1 MRRQRFVSKELARI
15 LLSAAMVFTPI
26 VAGMTMQVDSYAAEE
41 SADDETKEVAME
53 ASQENAS
60 EDASEAA
67 TEPAPEAVQES
78 ATESTPETT
87 EEPAPETTAEPAPDA
102 EQATV
107 PESEPEAAPATG
119 EYIEANYGKINTNY
133 STVGANDGTILN
145 NNGLVFTN
153 NAEIVNNDKNGVVGE
168 NNSRVI
174 SNNGV
179 VGENKHD
186 VIDNNNTVNNN
197 RDRIINNNY
206 YVELNDTDAT
216 VINNAG
222 RVLCN
227 AGYVGNNT
235 DIIENNDKAVGN
247 NSALIIA
254 NNGSVGENSGNIVEN
269 YSEATIVEEGAVQNN
284 YTGGVVYGST
294 LDPDDARISSAV
306 VANNRGGTVVSG
318 AKSEDDLTIRNY
330 YYGDL
335 KNTVDTP
342 DGEITCNGTIHITN
356 KFGEKGDTDKDF
368 VTVENRYNSVELYDA
383 DNTDVTY
390 DNFVRDDVDY
400 TQYIQTAKNGE
411 PVEIA
416 GTITLKAKDGYSLSD
431 NGQLSGETDKI
442 AYALSKNEDGSYTVN
457 ISSLTGD
464 VALSPEMLNLIVSE
478 ISEDHGE
485 VTDVVVDNGDTPSD
499 GSAVNNVEKETV
511 PNNPRNESVENIA
524 DNEVMETNRGY
535 VNRND
540 GIINEN
546 ADKSAV
552 VKNNY
557 GTIIDNNANVPF
569 NFGKI
574 ENNYFFVIN
583 PTGTV
588 VNNNEGGQVLGGRTG
603 YAIDDEGNGD
613 NFVIYNLGGE
623 VISGGLPEN
632 NCVVVNYYSG
642 AIRRYDE
649 FMGAGYED
657 ANAQH
662 GTIHIINSFSD
673 EELPE
678 KEYLTV
684 DYQYHS
690 VEVEETEN
698 IVFDY
703 SGFTQNGMDKKWYT
717 ETKSV
722 SGETPIEGK
731 ITFRA
736 TPGHVLSDDGQLSGE
751 TDKYAYSLNKNE
763 DGSYTVSFSSLTG
776 NVSIT
781 LEDLHLKVSEDKDE
795 AVAGT
800 VGEKPMDSVS
810 GGQSDTAS
818 VPGVENNGRGLV
830 YSVNDGPRVYIPIE
844 EKTRAPRGGSNAHSY
859 KVLELGFGSITD
871 LSVPVVK
878 TLCEDGTLAK
888 RCYFTY
894 EGKLYAL
901 DIPVVDTSS
910 PEYIEAIDA
919 LSKEKG
925 KAAGFM
931 RVAEIFEKVGF
942 TVTEVAQ

>member
-1 MRRQRFVSKELARI
+1 MRRKRFVSKELARI

-26 VAGMTMQVDSYAAEE
+26 VVGMTMKVDSYAAEE
-41 SADDETKEVAME
+41 STDDGTKEVAIE
-53 ASQENAS
+53 PSQESTS

-67 TEPAPEAVQES
+67 TEPAPEVAPEI
-78 ATESTPETT
+78 APETT
-87 EEPAPETTAEPAPDA
+87 EETVPET
-102 EQATV
+102 EQATA
-107 PESEPEAAPATG
+107 PESEPEAVSSTG
-119 EYIEANYGKINTNY
+119 DYVETNNGKINTNY
-133 STVGANDGTILN
+133 STVGVNDGTILN

-153 NAEIVNNDKNGVVGE
+153 TAEIVNNDKNGVVGE

-179 VGENKHD
+179 VGENKSD
-186 VIDNNNTVNNN
+186 VIDNNNTVNIN

-216 VINNAG
+216 IINNAG

-227 AGYVGNNT
+227 AGYVDNNT
-235 DIIENNDKAVGN
+235 DMIENNDKAVGN
-247 NSALIIA
+247 NSALIMA
-254 NNGSVGENSGNIVEN
+254 NNGVVGENSGNIVEN

-284 YTGGVVYGST
+284 YTGGVVYGSA

-306 VANNRGGTVVSG
+306 VANNRGGTVISG
-318 AKSEDDLTIRNY
+318 VKSEDDLTIGNY

-342 DGEITCNGTIHITN
+342 DGEVTCNGTIHITN
-356 KFGEKGDTDKDF
+356 KYGEKGDTDKDF
-368 VTVENRYNSVELYDA
+368 VTVENRYNSVEVYDA

-390 DNFVRDDVDY
+390 NDFVRDDVDY
-400 TQYIQTAKNGE
+400 AQYIQTAKNGE

-431 NGQLSGETDKI
+431 NGQLSGETDKM
-442 AYALSKNEDGSYTVN
+442 AFALSKNEDGTYTVN

-464 VALSPEMLNLIVSE
+464 VAISPEMLNLIVSE

-485 VTDVVVDNGDTPSD
+485 VTNIV
-499 GSAVNNVEKETV
+499 VEKTV
-511 PNNPRNESVENIA
+511 PNNPMNESVENIA
-524 DNEVMETNRGY
+524 NNEAMEINRGY

-557 GTIIDNNANVPF
+557 GIIIDNNAIVPF
-569 NFGKI
+569 NFGKV
-574 ENNYFFVIN
+574 ENNYFYVIN

-603 YAIDDEGNGD
+603 YAIDDQGNGD
-613 NFVIYNLGGE
+613 NFVINNLGGE
-623 VISGGLPEN
+623 VISGRLPEN
-632 NCVVVNYYSG
+632 NCVVVNFYSG

-649 FMGAGYED
+649 FMKSEFED
-657 ANAQH
+657 ANAKH
-662 GTIHIINSFSD
+662 GTIHIVNSFSD

-678 KEYLTV
+678 KDYLTI
-684 DYQYHS
+684 DNLYHS
-690 VEVEETEN
+690 VEMEETEN
-698 IVFDY
+698 IDFDY
-703 SGFTQNGMDKKWYT
+703 SGFVENGTDKKWYT
-717 ETKSV
+717 RTKANYEPV
-722 SGETPIEGK
+722 NIEGT
-731 ITFRA
+731 ITLKPAEGFE
-736 TPGHVLSDDGQLSGE
+736 LSDDGQLSGE

-776 NVSIT
+776 NVSLT
-781 LEDLHLKVSEDKDE
+781 LEDLQLKVSEKNNE
-795 AVAGT
+795 TVVST
-800 VGEKPMDSVS
+800 VGDKPIDGVS
-810 GGQSDTAS
+810 GGQSDTVY
-818 VPGVENNGRGLV
+818 VPGVENPGLGMV

-844 EKTRAPRGGSNAHSY
+844 EKTRAPRGGRDAHSF
-859 KVLELGFGSITD
+859 KVLEFGFGSITD
-871 LSVPVVK
+871 LSVSVVK

-888 RCYFTY
+888 RCYFVY
-894 EGKLYAL
+894 EDKLYAL

-910 PEYIEAIDA
+910 TEYTEAIDA
-919 LSKEKG
+919 LSKESG
-925 KAAGFM
+925 KSANFM
-931 RVAEIFEKVGF
+931 KVAQIFEKVGF